1 MDGDQNQGQEVDY
14 DKIMAEQAA
23 KLMAG
28 GGKGPLKKKAPLIH
42 KEKKQFDSADYFKD
56 KDKEHHEGEGGN

>member
-1 MDGDQNQGQEVDY
+1 
-14 DKIMAEQAA
+14 MAEQAA

-42 KEKKQFDSADYFKD
+42 KEKYNFVLFWSSTVLRKQFDSADYFKD